1 MSKDPFQTTNAR
13 NTMDPQLLQNLNDLL
28 ITLSTC
34 SGGVFL
40 TSNACSIFR
49 MSIFGIMNNT

>member
-34 SGGVFL
+34 SGGVFDIK
-40 TSNACSIFR
+40 CIFY
-49 MSIFGIMNNT
+49 F